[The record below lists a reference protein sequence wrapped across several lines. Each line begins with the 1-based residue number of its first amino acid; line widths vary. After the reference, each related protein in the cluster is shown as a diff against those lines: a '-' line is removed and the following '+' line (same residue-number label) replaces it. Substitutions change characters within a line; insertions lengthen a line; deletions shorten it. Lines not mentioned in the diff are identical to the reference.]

1 MLSIQKL
8 VEHKQAPEKLLKSHT
23 SIRVWNIQND
33 MQFKADSMKNQA
45 LHKIFEN
52 NFSIRSDKRC
62 SHDKEFAGYCTTELA
77 GVSAALIN
85 R

>member
-1 MLSIQKL
+1 
-8 VEHKQAPEKLLKSHT
+8 
-23 SIRVWNIQND
+23 
-33 MQFKADSMKNQA
+33 MKNQA